1 MFLSASQTALISPV
15 LRLIVSFEPI
25 IADNISIP
33 ALAVR
38 YVIECSSLLATD
50 GRSPHMVSHRVLSK
64 GSVDSVGALVPAQLI
79 ESSIAENNISISAL
93 AISIVLGV
101 LDVLSSIQLMHTFSF

>member
-1 MFLSASQTALISPV
+1 VFLSASQTAFISPV
-15 LRLIVSFEPI
+15 LRLIVTFKAI

-38 YVIECSSLLATD
+38 YIIECGRLLTTD
-50 GRSPHMVSHRVLSK
+50 GRSTCMVSHRVLGK
-64 GSVDSVGALVPAQLI
+64 GSVHSVGALVPAQLI

-93 AISIVLGV
+93 AISIVLRV
-101 LDVLSSIQLMHTFSF
+101 LDVLSSI